1 MTFYSLYY
9 SYNPNQKERYNT
21 MEKYNGYTN
30 YPTWNVKLWID
41 NEEGSYNYWHDAARE
56 AEDASDLARRL
67 QEEHEEA
74 APDLGASTFSDML
87 GFAMGLVNW
96 YEIAEM
102 LIEDVKEG

>member
-1 MTFYSLYY
+1 MS
-9 SYNPNQKERYNT
+9 
-21 MEKYNGYTN
+21 EKYNGYTN

-56 AEDASDLARRL
+56 AEDA
-67 QEEHEEA
+67 
-74 APDLGASTFSDML
+74 
-87 GFAMGLVNW
+87 MGLVNW

>member
-1 MTFYSLYY
+1 MSET
-9 SYNPNQKERYNT
+9 
-21 MEKYNGYTN
+21 YNGYTN

-87 GFAMGLVNW
+87 GYAMGLVNW